1 MDIHI
6 THVDPEIMWDF
17 DQHPEPPVQGV
28 GGEVVLGGAHGIVA
42 PRVLEQQAVP
52 ML

>member
-1 MDIHI
+1 MDLEI
-6 THVDPEIMWDF
+6 TWNF

-28 GGEVVLGGAHGIVA
+28 GGEVVFRGAHDIIA